1 MKIVQVVRVAVVTV
15 LVALLWVLGD
25 PALAVVAGI
34 ISVGIFSVASLR
46 PKPRWIK
53 AFWSYCKDVGQN
65 ERWIP

>member
-1 MKIVQVVRVAVVTV
+1 MNIMQVIRIAVVTV
-15 LVALLWVLGD
+15 LVALLWILGD

-34 ISVGIFSVASLR
+34 VSVGVFSAASLR
-46 PKPRWIK
+46 SKPRWIK

>member
-1 MKIVQVVRVAVVTV
+1 MNIVQVIRIAVVTV
-15 LVALLWVLGD
+15 LVALLWILGD

-34 ISVGIFSVASLR
+34 VSVGVFSAVSLR
-46 PKPRWIK
+46 SKPRWIK

>member
-1 MKIVQVVRVAVVTV
+1 MNIVQVIRIAVVTV
-15 LVALLWVLGD
+15 LVALLLILGD

-34 ISVGIFSVASLR
+34 FSVGVFSVASLR
-46 PKPRWIK
+46 SKPRWIK